1 VIKIKGK
8 LEALKINKPA
18 KAGIFYIST
27 NVFTKI
33 IALFAT
39 PLFTRLLTPDEYG
52 VYSLYVSWMG
62 VISVIIALGIS
73 GGAIYR
79 GLGRYRDS
87 EKDLISGS
95 IGIILVSAVALS
107 LFSLVLGRRIEAIT
121 GLKPMLICML
131 IFEVFLNGAE
141 TVVFAYFRYKYSYVR
156 ICLVN
161 LLYAVLSVGVSILLI
176 YFTPIR
182 AEARIYSSFFASAVL
197 ILPLIRP
204 FLRFKGLY
212 RKEIWEYVLRLSL
225 PLLPSALSTALI
237 AQVDKLM
244 LKQYAGTAAL
254 GKYSIAYSVG
264 FMLTTLTAALYSA
277 LQPWLMRKLN
287 SGKLEGAKILTKRII
302 MITSF
307 GLLIFLL
314 ITPEVFRIIAAESY
328 REAETAVYPLAVAGY
343 LQFVSNIL
351 AANIIHTEKTGVI
364 SLASLLSFT
373 FNLLSNVFL
382 IPRYG
387 YIAAAITTALSYLLI
402 IVFEYVYLKRNSKE
416 NIVDIKTLYPLALGL
431 LALPIYFIRELVAS
445 RLIFAAAVVLI
456 SLPTLLKVLKAF
468 LERKKAEAI

>member
-1 VIKIKGK
+1 MIKIKGK
-8 LEALKINKPA
+8 LEDLKINKPA

-39 PLFTRLLTPDEYG
+39 PLFTRLLAPDEYG

-131 IFEVFLNGAE
+131 IFEVFLNAAE

-204 FLRFKGLY
+204 YLRFKGLY

-302 MITSF
+302 FLTSL
-307 GLLIFLL
+307 GLMIFLL
-314 ITPEVFRIIAAESY
+314 LIPEIFRIIAAEAY
-328 REAETAVYPLAVAGY
+328 RDAEIAVYPLAIAGY
-343 LQFVSNIL
+343 LQFISNIL
-351 AANIIHTEKTGVI
+351 AANIIHTEKTGAI
-364 SLASLLSFT
+364 SVAGLIAFG
-373 FNLLSNVFL
+373 FNLLSNLLL
-382 IPRYG
+382 IPEYG
-387 YIAAAITTALSYLLI
+387 YPAAALTTALSYLLLI
-402 IVFEYVYLKRNSKE
+402 FLEYFYLKKHTVGRLIDRES
-416 NIVDIKTLYPLALGL
+416 LYPLWFILFSV
-431 LALPIYFIRELVAS
+431 PIYFLRGIFLS
-445 RLIFAAAVVLI
+445 RFIFSLSIVLI
-456 SLPTLLKVLKAF
+456 ALPSLIKFIKSF
-468 LERKKAEAI
+468 LERREEKTV